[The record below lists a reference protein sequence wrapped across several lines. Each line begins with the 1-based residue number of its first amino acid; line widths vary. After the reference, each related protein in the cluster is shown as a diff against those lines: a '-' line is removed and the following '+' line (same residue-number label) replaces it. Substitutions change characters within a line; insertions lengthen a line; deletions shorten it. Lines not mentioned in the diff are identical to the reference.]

1 MYISFKNT
9 GKNNL
14 MAKDL
19 KKQTTCYFTA
29 YLCTYIG
36 KRSVDIMQ
44 PSKSCVTNGSN
55 VNVSPGDFEALL
67 LRNKAMIWHICRD
80 YNLGNDWTPED
91 CMQEVMISLW
101 RSFGSFEGRSSEK
114 TWVWRVATNTML
126 MLRRKVERT
135 LATKSLEEGME
146 READSSSND
155 DGLRQLNQLIDALPE
170 KEATVIRATLDG
182 FSYKEIADMTGSTVG
197 AVAMRIARTKRK
209 LKQLYEKEN

>member
-1 MYISFKNT
+1 MYISYKNT
-9 GKNNL
+9 GNNNL

-44 PSKSCVTNGSN
+44 PSKSYVTNGSN